1 MEPHQHPRETA
12 VSGALFLQGNL
23 CKSAGGNV
31 VAACGRV
38 SNCRSPLFP
47 VCGVGVENCVG
58 LRYKGDGA
66 VQMKPTRPENCSFF
80 VSFREKWYMA
90 NNFGC
95 EKNNLETR
103 ETAPTSNS
111 LQ

>member
-38 SNCRSPLFP
+38 TAGVLFFLS
-47 VCGVGVENCVG
+47 VVLGWKIVLVFDTKVMG
-58 LRYKGDGA
+58 LCK
-66 VQMKPTRPENCSFF
+66 
-80 VSFREKWYMA
+80 
-90 NNFGC
+90 
-95 EKNNLETR
+95 
-103 ETAPTSNS
+103 
-111 LQ
+111 